1 MAYYVDYLDKDPT
14 TLSDKERRQAIS
26 KHYSSISTIVD
37 NFVNKKLSK
46 RGLIVNGPAG
56 GGKTEVVR
64 QSLDAIGANYH
75 LLKGTL
81 SAPELFIR
89 IHNHAKHP
97 NQILVIDD
105 TDICFDDVE
114 MSDILKAA
122 LDPNSGDMYYGKR
135 SHYLMA
141 QNVPLEFKCE
151 GRIILITNKPLKMNL
166 SHNMNVRSQQRVKP
180 VLDRC
185 LYVPAGLDPAWTAVA
200 MQLLHQVGR
209 VRILAESG
217 LPKDQQDDIIEFVVA
232 NYKRFN
238 GLTFRTIHT
247 CVDMMRMDINNWRDL
262 VIMSEGK

>member
-1 MAYYVDYLDKDPT
+1 MTYYADYLDKDPT

-26 KHYSSISTIVD
+26 KHYNSIASIVD
-37 NFVNKKLSK
+37 SFVSKKLSK

-64 QSLDAIGANYH
+64 QSLDVIGANYH

-89 IHNHAKHP
+89 IHNHAKNP

-122 LDPNSGDMYYGKR
+122 LDPNSGNMYYGKK
-135 SHYLMA
+135 SHYLISMG
-141 QNVPLEFKCE
+141 VPQEFKCE
-151 GRIILITNKPLKMNL
+151 GRIILITNKPLKTTFMTA
-166 SHNMNVRSQQRVKP
+166 RTQQRIKP
-180 VLDRC
+180 ILDRC
-185 LYVPAGLDPAWTAVA
+185 LYVPAGLNDNWTAVA
-200 MQLLHQVGR
+200 MNLLHQVGR
-209 VRILAESG
+209 VRILANSG
-217 LPKDQQDDIIEFVVA
+217 LSDSEQNEIIEFITK

-238 GLTFRTIHT
+238 GLSFRSIQT
-247 CVDMMRMDINNWRDL
+247 CIDMRRIDSNNWRDL
-262 VIMSEGK
+262 VMMSEGR